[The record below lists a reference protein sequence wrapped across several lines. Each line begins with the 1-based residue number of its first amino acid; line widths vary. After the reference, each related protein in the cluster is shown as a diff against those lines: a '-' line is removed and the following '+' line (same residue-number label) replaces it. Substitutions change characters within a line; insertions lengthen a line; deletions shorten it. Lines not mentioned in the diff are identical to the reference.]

1 MFLEMSVEE
10 LFPMEKVS
18 LLHSYGPEIETERDL
33 SPYDLRLTAGTSSS
47 LLDTDL
53 RQHLRS

>member
-1 MFLEMSVEE
+1 
-10 LFPMEKVS
+10 MEKVS